1 MSDIDDQGR
10 QDEDTAEPRRRFDG
24 SLNPW
29 PNRLV
34 YSLLAGTVVNLA
46 VGSRTLGTVI
56 AVVLFVL
63 TTAIVTAG
71 RR

>member
-1 MSDIDDQGR
+1 MSNIDDQGG
-10 QDEDTAEPRRRFDG
+10 QAEDTAEPKRRFDW
-24 SLNPW
+24 SWNNW

-46 VGSRTLGTVI
+46 VGSRTLGTVV
-56 AVVLFVL
+56 AVVLFAL
-63 TTAIVTAG
+63 TSAIVGAV